1 MDILS
6 EILESAGWKSEILAR
21 DRLYESWGYRFPCD
35 RSGGFHVITQGSC
48 YAKFLGKELFLQK
61 GDLLFITRG
70 IPHDLLSEPNSKI
83 MEIQRFLEGQ
93 KQIEKKGQP
102 VTTFVSVRFEVPS
115 RPQHPFFLEL
125 PPYILIPSSDIESH
139 HLLQVVISMI
149 SKELEQELCSDLI
162 LQKLSDIM
170 LYYMIRYWMEKNP
183 STQPGWLMALSDS
196 LVIRALEAL
205 HKNLSYDWTIESLG
219 KSLGVSRA
227 NLANRFKELLQI
239 PPMEYLAKV
248 RMEKARNLFQKG
260 DTTLEE
266 VSLAVGYSSAFAF
279 SKAYKRIF
287 GSSPAKE
294 WKKVSMA

>member
-6 EILESAGWKSEILAR
+6 EILESADWKSDLLAR

-70 IPHDLLSEPNSKI
+70 IPHDLLSEPNAKI

-93 KQIEKKGQP
+93 KQIEKKGKP
-102 VTTFVSVRFEVPS
+102 VTTFVSVRYEVPS

-139 HLLQVVISMI
+139 HSLQVVISMI

>member
-6 EILESAGWKSEILAR
+6 EILESAGWKSDLLAR

-70 IPHDLLSEPNSKI
+70 IPHDLLSEPNAKI

-93 KQIEKKGQP
+93 KQIEKKGKP
-102 VTTFVSVRFEVPS
+102 VTTFVSVRYEVPS

-139 HLLQVVISMI
+139 HSLQVVISMI

-183 STQPGWLMALSDS
+183 STQPGWLMALNDS